1 MLITMIA
8 IGEESGQLED
18 MLKEAARHYDY
29 EVEYS
34 VSKMSELIGPVLVAG
49 LTGVVGFFALSV
61 FLPLTD
67 LMQHS
72 MSGV

>member
-1 MLITMIA
+1 
-8 IGEESGQLED
+8 
-18 MLKEAARHYDY
+18 
-29 EVEYS
+29 
-34 VSKMSELIGPVLVAG
+34 MSELIGPVLVAG

-72 MSGV
+72 LSGV